1 MNAPVEN
8 EKLRDMIKKAN
19 LEFSYKD
26 VFECDGEDIDIGAT
40 ALITSNQIVTIINV
54 GEGEQKLHY
63 VTQNTILQAI
73 YDLPNFPSQIVT
85 NTTHEYQE
93 YRERAIT
100 FTIRNI
106 AGSKIIWIK
115 FPKRITQGQLKML
128 NLYKRLYG
136 KEIDACAREY
146 FKTAGEILI
155 GIEGEKDSEDIC
167 ECERFDEVIRYA
179 KAKKKTQT
187 VIKEKFIVGYQEE
200 SIRKNAIR
208 VAKDNG
214 ITGEECAEIAK
225 VMTAKRFRG
234 VSKDE

>member
-1 MNAPVEN
+1 MFSVTEYSECKVSLFLSGLTIHVE
-8 EKLRDMIKKAN
+8 R
-19 LEFSYKD
+19 
-26 VFECDGEDIDIGAT
+26 
-40 ALITSNQIVTIINV
+40 
-54 GEGEQKLHY
+54 
-63 VTQNTILQAI
+63 
-73 YDLPNFPSQIVT
+73 
-85 NTTHEYQE
+85 
-93 YRERAIT
+93 
-100 FTIRNI
+100 
-106 AGSKIIWIK
+106 
-115 FPKRITQGQLKML
+115 
-128 NLYKRLYG
+128 
-136 KEIDACAREY
+136 
-146 FKTAGEILI
+146 
-155 GIEGEKDSEDIC
+155 EKDSEDIC